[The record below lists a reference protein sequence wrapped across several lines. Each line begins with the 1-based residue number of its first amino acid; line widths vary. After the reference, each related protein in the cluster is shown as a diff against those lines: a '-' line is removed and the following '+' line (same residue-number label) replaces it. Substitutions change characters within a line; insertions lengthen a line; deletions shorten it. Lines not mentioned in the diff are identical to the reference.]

1 MRYKLRFT
9 SDAVKDIERHKK
21 SGDKKLL
28 QKIEILLEEL
38 RVHPK
43 TGTGQPE
50 KLKYD
55 LEGLYSR
62 RINRKHRLVYE
73 IQDEIVTVIILNAYA
88 HYGGK

>member
-38 RVHPK
+38 IMHPK

-50 KLKYD
+50 KLKYNWIKPKSC
-55 LEGLYSR
+55 GLAS
-62 RINRKHRLVYE
+62 
-73 IQDEIVTVIILNAYA
+73 ILSFCSC
-88 HYGGK
+88 